1 MAYDEIKA
9 YQCLSDKN
17 SETQKAYV
25 LSAVNNGCL
34 AGKVLSLS
42 DGIRKTSNDYLL
54 EGE

>member
-9 YQCLSDKN
+9 YQYLSDKN
-17 SETQKAYV
+17 SEPQKTYV

-34 AGKVLSLS
+34 AGKALSLS
-42 DGIRKTSNDYLL
+42 SKIWETSNDYLL